1 MYSVEEII
9 CQLLLRHSCVIIP
22 SFGGFVTQSVSAS
35 IDKENGIIHPPS
47 KHLLFNKNLVNNDGL
62 LTAEF
67 ATINHLN
74 YNDSFSQI
82 DLFTGNLKSELNAGR
97 KVELPKI
104 GSFHLDLEK
113 NICFEQNR
121 YFNFLLNAYGLE
133 NVQFVPTQKVQE
145 QVEEKTE
152 ISAPTIEI
160 ETQIVAIE
168 IPIIELNTPKKSRKI
183 IKYVAAAACFL
194 PIAFY
199 SFWIPVK
206 TDVLN
211 SGVISIND
219 FNPFY
224 KTEKGFYSPNKLDLE
239 SIKFED
245 VNYTAT
251 PNSKLESTE
260 IEPTEK
266 VNTSENTS
274 YYSSS
279 LNKKSS
285 SKRQNFEYIVGCFS
299 SNSNAVN
306 LVNSLKNQGF
316 DASIISGGNLTR
328 VSIGSASNTK
338 ELDSL
343 IQLSHSKGYQGWILK

>member
-22 SFGGFVTQSVSAS
+22 SFGGFVAQSVSAS

-67 ATINHLN
+67 ATINHIN

-104 GSFHLDLEK
+104 GTFHLDAEK

-121 YFNFLLNAYGLE
+121 YFNFLLNAYGLS

-145 QVEEKTE
+145 VVEESITPIVEEE
-152 ISAPTIEI
+152 IP
-160 ETQIVAIE
+160 IVAIE
-168 IPIIELNTPKKSRKI
+168 TPLIDINTSRKSRKL

-224 KTEKGFYSPNKLDLE
+224 KAKKGLYSPTKADFN
-239 SIKFED
+239 SIIFED
-245 VNYTAT
+245 ASYIAAPTTEPEPILSEPAET
-251 PNSKLESTE
+251 LLTTENSTVTNQT
-260 IEPTEK
+260 IN
-266 VNTSENTS
+266 V
-274 YYSSS
+274 
-279 LNKKSS
+279 KSS
-285 SKRQNFEYIVGCFS
+285 NKRQAFEYIVGCFS
-299 SNSNAVN
+299 SNANAIN
-306 LVNSLKNQGF
+306 LVNTLKNQGF

-328 VSIGSASNTK
+328 VSIGSASNSK
-338 ELDSL
+338 ALDSL
-343 IQLSHSKGYQGWILK
+343 IQLSNSKGYQGWILK

>member
-22 SFGGFVTQSVSAS
+22 SFGGFVAQSVSAS

-47 KHLLFNKNLVNNDGL
+47 KHLLFNKNLINNDGL
-62 LTAEF
+62 LTAEY
-67 ATINHLN
+67 ATFNRIN
-74 YNDSFSQI
+74 YTDSLSKI
-82 DLFTGNLKSELNAGR
+82 DFFTNNLKSELNSGR

-104 GSFHLDLEK
+104 GTFHLDVEK

-121 YFNFLLNAYGLE
+121 YFNFLLNAYGLS
-133 NVQFVPTQKVQE
+133 NVQFVPSQKVQE
-145 QVEEKTE
+145 VVEESITPIVEVE
-152 ISAPTIEI
+152 IP
-160 ETQIVAIE
+160 IVAIE
-168 IPIIELNTPKKSRKI
+168 TPLIDINTSRKSRKL

-224 KTEKGFYSPNKLDLE
+224 KAKKGLYSPTKADFN
-239 SIKFED
+239 SIIFED
-245 VNYTAT
+245 ASYIAAPTTEPEPILSEPAET
-251 PNSKLESTE
+251 LLTTENSTVTNQT
-260 IEPTEK
+260 IN
-266 VNTSENTS
+266 V
-274 YYSSS
+274 
-279 LNKKSS
+279 KSS
-285 SKRQNFEYIVGCFS
+285 NKRQAFEYIVGCFS
-299 SNSNAVN
+299 SNANAIN
-306 LVNSLKNQGF
+306 LVNTLKNQGF

-328 VSIGSASNTK
+328 VSIGSASNSK
-338 ELDSL
+338 ALDSL
-343 IQLSHSKGYQGWILK
+343 IQLSNSKGYQGWILK

>member
-22 SFGGFVTQSVSAS
+22 SFGGFVAQSVSAS

-47 KHLLFNKNLVNNDGL
+47 KHLLFNKNLINNDGL

-104 GSFHLDLEK
+104 GTFHLDSEK

-121 YFNFLLNAYGLE
+121 YFNFLLNAYGLS
-133 NVQFVPTQKVQE
+133 NVQFVPTQKIQE
-145 QVEEKTE
+145 EVEELITPIVEVE
-152 ISAPTIEI
+152 IP
-160 ETQIVAIE
+160 IVAIE
-168 IPIIELNTPKKSRKI
+168 TPIININTSRKSRKL

-206 TDVLN
+206 TNVIQ
-211 SGVISIND
+211 SGVISLND

-224 KTEKGFYSPNKLDLE
+224 KSEKGLYYPSKAEIE

-245 VNYTAT
+245 VSYTAT
-251 PNSKLESTE
+251 PYEEPVSTE
-260 IEPTEK
+260 IEPTEI
-266 VNTSENTS
+266 VTTSENIS
-274 YYSSS
+274 NSNPSIS
-279 LNKKSS
+279 VKSS
-285 SKRQNFEYIVGCFS
+285 NKRQAFEYIVGCFS

-306 LVNSLKNQGF
+306 LVNTLKNQGF
-316 DASIISGGNLTR
+316 DATIISGGNLTR
-328 VSIGSASNTK
+328 VSIGSAPNSK
-338 ELDSL
+338 SLDSL
-343 IQLSHSKGYQGWILK
+343 IQLSNSKGYQGWILK

>member
-22 SFGGFVTQSVSAS
+22 SFGGFVAQSVSAS

-47 KHLLFNKNLVNNDGL
+47 KHLLFNKNLINNDGL

-104 GSFHLDLEK
+104 GTFHLDTEK

-121 YFNFLLNAYGLE
+121 YFNFLMNAYGLG

-168 IPIIELNTPKKSRKI
+168 TPIIELNTPKKSRKI

-224 KTEKGFYSPNKLDLE
+224 KTEKGLYSPTKVNLE

-245 VNYTAT
+245 VSYTA
-251 PNSKLESTE
+251 PQYSEPESTE
-260 IEPTEK
+260 IESTEI
-266 VNTSENTS
+266 VTTSENTS
-274 YYSSS
+274 NSNTSFS
-279 LNKKSS
+279 VKSS
-285 SKRQNFEYIVGCFS
+285 NKRQNFEYIVGCFS

-306 LVNSLKNQGF
+306 LVNTLKNQGF

-328 VSIGSASNTK
+328 VSIGSASNLK
-338 ELDSL
+338 ALDSL
-343 IQLSHSKGYQGWILK
+343 IQLSNSKGYQGWILK

>member
-22 SFGGFVTQSVSAS
+22 SFGGFVAQSVSAS

-47 KHLLFNKNLVNNDGL
+47 KHLLFNKNLINNDGL

-104 GSFHLDLEK
+104 GTFHLDSEK

-121 YFNFLLNAYGLE
+121 YFNFLLNAYGLS
-133 NVQFVPTQKVQE
+133 NVQFVPTQKIQE
-145 QVEEKTE
+145 EVEESVT
-152 ISAPTIEI
+152 P
-160 ETQIVAIE
+160 IVEVE
-168 IPIIELNTPKKSRKI
+168 IPIVNIETPIININTSRKSRKL

-206 TDVLN
+206 TNVIQ
-211 SGVISIND
+211 SGVISLND

-224 KTEKGFYSPNKLDLE
+224 KSEKGLYSPSKADLE
-239 SIKFED
+239 SFKFED
-245 VNYTAT
+245 VSYTVT
-251 PNSKLESTE
+251 PNSEPVSTE
-260 IEPTEK
+260 IEPTEI
-266 VNTSENTS
+266 VTSSENIS
-274 YYSSS
+274 NSNPSIS
-279 LNKKSS
+279 VKSS
-285 SKRQNFEYIVGCFS
+285 NKRQTFEYIVGCFS
-299 SNSNAVN
+299 SNANAVN
-306 LVNSLKNQGF
+306 FVNTLKNQGF
-316 DASIISGGNLTR
+316 DATIISGGNLTR
-328 VSIGSASNTK
+328 VSIGSASNPK
-338 ELDSL
+338 ALDSL
-343 IQLSHSKGYQGWILK
+343 IQLSNSKGYQGWILK

>member
-22 SFGGFVTQSVSAS
+22 SFGGFVAQSVSAS

-47 KHLLFNKNLVNNDGL
+47 KHLLFNKNLINNDGL

-104 GSFHLDLEK
+104 GTFHLDTEK

-121 YFNFLLNAYGLE
+121 YFNFLLNAYGLG
-133 NVQFVPTQKVQE
+133 NVQFVPTPKLQVQ
-145 QVEEKTE
+145 VKEKTE
-152 ISAPTIEI
+152 ISEPTIEI
-160 ETQIVAIE
+160 EIPNIAIE
-168 IPIIELNTPKKSRKI
+168 TPIIELNTPKKSRKI

-224 KTEKGFYSPNKLDLE
+224 KTEKGLYSPNKLDLE

-279 LNKKSS
+279 LNEKSS

-306 LVNSLKNQGF
+306 LVNTLKNQGF